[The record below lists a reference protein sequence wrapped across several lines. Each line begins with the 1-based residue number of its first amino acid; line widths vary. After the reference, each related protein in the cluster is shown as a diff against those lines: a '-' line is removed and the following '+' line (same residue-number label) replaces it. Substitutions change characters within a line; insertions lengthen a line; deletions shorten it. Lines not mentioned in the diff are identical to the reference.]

1 MRYIS
6 TRNNTIQYSA
16 SQAITQGLAK
26 DGGLLTPFYIP
37 KLPGKALEDLM
48 AMAYQQRAVYVMK
61 HYLEEFSVKELTDY
75 TNAAYGPDK
84 FDSPAVAPVRT
95 VNENTHSLEL
105 WHGPTCAFKDMAL
118 QMLPHLLSASLVKTE
133 EEKTACILVA
143 TSGDTGKGA
152 LEGFK
157 NVPRTKILVFY
168 PKDGVSQVQELQMVT
183 QEGNNVGVAAVVGN
197 FDDAQTGVK
206 KLFSNEKVCRELQRR
221 GYFFSSANSINWGRV
236 LPQIVYYISAYCD
249 LIRDEKITQGQA
261 VNVCVPTGNFGN
273 ILAAYYARE
282 MGLPIDQLI
291 CASNSNN
298 VLTEFLREGVYD
310 RNRTFYNT
318 MSPSMDILISSNL
331 ERLLLS
337 LTQDPAEVKEYMTR
351 LAQTGR
357 YQVSDRVKSKLQK
370 RFKGYFCDDQETQRV
385 IRAMFERH
393 GYLIDTHTAVAFSAL
408 EQYRRETGDNTP
420 AIVASTASPFKFCG
434 SVLEALGETRVA
446 GGLDALD
453 QLTAKTGQPAPA
465 PLAGLRDKS
474 VRFTQ
479 VVEKDRMVDAVLS
492 LLG

>member
-1 MRYIS
+1 
-6 TRNNTIQYSA
+6 
-16 SQAITQGLAK
+16 
-26 DGGLLTPFYIP
+26 
-37 KLPGKALEDLM
+37 
-48 AMAYQQRAVYVMK
+48 
-61 HYLEEFSVKELTDY
+61 
-75 TNAAYGPDK
+75 
-84 FDSPAVAPVRT
+84 
-95 VNENTHSLEL
+95 
-105 WHGPTCAFKDMAL
+105 
-118 QMLPHLLSASLVKTE
+118 
-133 EEKTACILVA
+133 
-143 TSGDTGKGA
+143 
-152 LEGFK
+152 
-157 NVPRTKILVFY
+157 
-168 PKDGVSQVQELQMVT
+168 
-183 QEGNNVGVAAVVGN
+183 
-197 FDDAQTGVK
+197 
-206 KLFSNEKVCRELQRR
+206 
-221 GYFFSSANSINWGRV
+221 
-236 LPQIVYYISAYCD
+236 
-249 LIRDEKITQGQA
+249 
-261 VNVCVPTGNFGN
+261 
-273 ILAAYYARE
+273 

-298 VLTEFLREGVYD
+298 VLTDFLREGVYD